1 MAARDEA
8 MGGEHVGRSHDSVAR
23 APGSRPGRVLG
34 HLRAAGTTAALL
46 GGATVTALLAPVT
59 GPPAAASATGWAAP
73 APAYSLGDV
82 LNLPVVAADG
92 TVLRADVYFPTSRCS
107 GSACPNRPA
116 PVAGGFPVLLQQTP
130 YGKQTVVQAGGSF
143 ASDVASLVDQGY
155 VVVLA
160 DVRGT
165 GESGGTWGL
174 LDPVQ
179 ATDGALLARWAADEL
194 PATGRNRGGITDAVK
209 GLAVNGTV
217 GLFGASYM
225 GINEFLTVH
234 ALDADGGPNPVRAM
248 FPVITGNDLYRDV
261 VTQGGIPN
269 VEFSAAYLALL
280 DGLGTVSPLLD
291 PFEEQ
296 STASAHGGVQGSAF
310 LEELAGFPLLAAGH
324 AGQVPQ
330 FDVPTVLDVETG
342 GVESVDQNEGFAS
355 GYWAQRN
362 PVNALWQVV
371 RDHIPTF
378 LVGGWNDL
386 FQRGELLNYTGLQ
399 NAWYDQ
405 TTGATEPIT
414 GPMHP
419 GQPASPR
426 YQLLMGPWTHLTAGN
441 GSDITT
447 VELEW
452 FASWLPGPAH
462 QSSTP
467 VTQTSTPLHV
477 FELGSGQWDGQHHGG
492 AWLDTADWPVS
503 NAAGPL
509 ATKLYFGP
517 GAAAAPLSGSGGTLT
532 TSPPRGTGGADTVVF
547 TGLSSPC
554 SLGTDQWGGGAVRV
568 AATAGGPAFTW
579 PCDANDSSLGAG
591 PGALSYTSGRFGSPA
606 VLAGPIDATVFA
618 TSTTPDTELVAT
630 VEEVS
635 PSGQSVP
642 LTTGALLGTM
652 RAVDAGNS
660 WGAADGAP
668 LVPFHPYTRGSER
681 PVVPGKV
688 TEYDIEVFPT
698 FALVPKGWALRLTLT
713 TSDTPHML
721 PTLVDGPGL
730 IGGVYR
736 VQRTAGAASF
746 LNVPLI
752 SPSSFPT
759 RCSAAVCMPGGA
771 TRF

>member
-1 MAARDEA
+1 MPLRSTAITAAVLA
-8 MGGEHVGRSHDSVAR
+8 GVSVA
-23 APGSRPGRVLG
+23 
-34 HLRAAGTTAALL
+34 T
-46 GGATVTALLAPVT
+46 LLAP
-59 GPPAAASATGWAAP
+59 ATGAPATATATATSWAAP
-73 APAYSLGDV
+73 PPAYSMGEA

-92 TVLRADVYFPTSRCS
+92 TVLRADVYYPAPRCS
-107 GSACPNRPA
+107 GSTCPDRPA
-116 PVAGGFPVLLQQTP
+116 TVPGGFPVLLQQTP
-130 YGKQTVVQAGGSF
+130 YGKQNVVQAGGSF
-143 ASDVASLVDQGY
+143 ATDVASLVEHGY

-194 PATGRNRGGITDAVK
+194 PGAGPDRRGVASAVK
-209 GLAVNGTV
+209 GLTVNGAV

-269 VEFSAAYLALL
+269 IEFSAAYLALL

-291 PFEEQ
+291 PLEEQ
-296 STASAHGGVQGSAF
+296 STASSHGGVPASSF
-310 LEELAGFPLLAAGH
+310 LEELSGFPVLAAGH

-330 FDVPTVLDVETG
+330 YDVPTVLDVETG
-342 GVESVDQNEGFAS
+342 GAESFDQNEGFTS
-355 GYWAQRN
+355 GYWAERN

-405 TTGATEPIT
+405 TTGARVPIT
-414 GPMHP
+414 APMRP

-426 YQLLMGPWTHLTAGN
+426 YQLLMGPWTHLTAGD

-462 QSSTP
+462 ASSTP
-467 VTQTSTPLHV
+467 VMQTTTPLHL
-477 FELGSGQWDGQHHGG
+477 FEMGSGTWDGQHHGG
-492 AWLDTADWPVS
+492 AWFDTADWPVS
-503 NAAGPL
+503 NGSGAL
-509 ATKLYFGP
+509 AMKLYFGP
-517 GAAAAPLSGSGGTLT
+517 GAAAAPLSGSGGTLS
-532 TSPPRGTGGADTVVF
+532 TSPPRGAGGADTVVY
-547 TGLSSPC
+547 TGASSPC
-554 SLGTDQWGGGAVRV
+554 SLSTDQWGGGAIRV
-568 AATAGGPAFTW
+568 PQSVGGAAFTW
-579 PCDANDSSLGAG
+579 PCDADDSTLGAG
-591 PGALSYTSGRFGSPA
+591 PGALVYTSGPLTAPA
-606 VLAGPIDATVFA
+606 VLAGPVDATVFA
-618 TSTTPDTELVAT
+618 TSTTPNTELVAT

-642 LTTGALLGTM
+642 LTTGALLGSM
-652 RAVDAGNS
+652 RALDPGNS
-660 WGAADGAP
+660 WAAADGA
-668 LVPFHPYTRGSER
+668 LLDPFHPYTRASER

-688 TEYDIEVFPT
+688 TEFDLEIFPT
-698 FALVPKGWALRLTLT
+698 FALVPKGWALRVTLT

-721 PTLVDGPGL
+721 PTVVEGPGL

-736 VQRTAGAASF
+736 VQRTPAAASF
-746 LNVPLI
+746 LNVPLV

-759 RCSAAVCMPGGA
+759 RCSPAVCMPGGA